1 MDHGDETADAA
12 ARDAATADESRS
24 RRTPRRSGR
33 RGERPERARRAR
45 RTRRTLAFD
54 LTALAVIGALLIG
67 AVGAGVGV
75 AYRELYSPTA
85 FVERYLSLLAD
96 GRATD
101 ARAVPGVELSTDELK
116 KAGIAPTA
124 SDALL
129 RSSTLS
135 ALTDVEVVG
144 ERTRDGVT
152 DVNVSYRSGGH
163 SGRTAFSVE
172 QDGWIGIAPAWR
184 FTRSPLAA
192 IDLTVRGATRFTVN
206 GFELDTRQIAV
217 EGVDAD
223 PLAPVSMLVFSPG
236 AYSISVD
243 TPISTSPGVAVL
255 SDAPQKSIPIELQT
269 QPTSEFV
276 EVVQQQVDEFLA
288 SCATQ
293 EVLQPTGC
301 PFGYFVRNRVQG
313 TPTWSIAEN
322 PVVTVEP
329 DGAKWAIPRVR
340 AVAHIDVDIR
350 SIFDGKLYE
359 VSEDVE
365 FFLTG
370 SITILPDGTASIQV
384 SASE

>member
-1 MDHGDETADAA
+1 MDQGENTAEAE
-12 ARDAATADESRS
+12 ARDAAGADDS
-24 RRTPRRSGR
+24 RRR
-33 RGERPERARRAR
+33 RRAR
-45 RTRRTLAFD
+45 RSLAFD
-54 LTALAVIGALLIG
+54 LTALAVIGALLVG

-75 AYRELYSPTA
+75 VYRELYSPSA
-85 FVERYLSLLAD
+85 FVERYLSLLAE

-101 ARAVPGVELSTDELK
+101 ARAVPGVELTSGQLDR
-116 KAGIAPTA
+116 AGISPTA

-129 RSSTLS
+129 RSSTLT
-135 ALTDVEVVG
+135 ALTDIEVVSETTAG
-144 ERTRDGVT
+144 GVT
-152 DVNVSYRSGGH
+152 DVDVSYRSGGH
-163 SGRTAFSVE
+163 SGHTAFRVE
-172 QDGWIGIAPAWR
+172 RDGWIGIAPAWR

-192 IDLTVRGATRFTVN
+192 IDLTVRGATRFSVN
-206 GFELDTRQIAV
+206 GFELDTRQISPD
-217 EGVDAD
+217 GVDAD

-243 TPISTSPGVAVL
+243 TAISTSPGVAVL
-255 SDAPQKSIPIELQT
+255 SDAPQKSIPVDLQT
-269 QPTSEFV
+269 QPTTEFV
-276 EVVQQQVDEFLA
+276 DVVQQQVDEFLA

-340 AVAHIDVDIR
+340 ALAHIDVDIR
-350 SIFDGKLYE
+350 SIFDGRLYE

-384 SASE
+384 SAAE